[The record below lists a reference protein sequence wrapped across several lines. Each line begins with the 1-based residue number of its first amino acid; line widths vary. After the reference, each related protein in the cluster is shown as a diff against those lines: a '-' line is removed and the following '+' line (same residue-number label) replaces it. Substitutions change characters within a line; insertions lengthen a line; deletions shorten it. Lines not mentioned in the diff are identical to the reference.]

1 MEIVGGII
9 LSLVALVL
17 LAALGLT
24 TVVALALMMTL
35 GLLTEMSFKRL
46 FFVSFGL
53 GLLAPLLLGAAS
65 FAAIADGS
73 LERDLRRDLGD
84 IVQLPED
91 GFEGS
96 GDWQDRLEDL
106 RDLQRDMDDGDMSD
120 EEIEARV
127 KQLFGGKDGVPLQ
140 IEGDKV
146 IISEDGATITLDTD

>member
-46 FFVSFGL
+46 FFLSFAL
-53 GLLAPLLLGAAS
+53 GLLAPIILGAAS

-73 LERDLRRDLGD
+73 LERELRQELGD
-84 IVQLPED
+84 VVQLPDDTGGNWSET
-91 GFEGS
+91 
-96 GDWQDRLEDL
+96 LEDL
-106 RDLQRDMDDGDMSD
+106 RDLQRDMEQGDMSD
-120 EEIEARV
+120 KEIEARV
-127 KQLFGGKDGVPLQ
+127 KEVFGGEDGVPLQ
-140 IEGDKV
+140 IEGDRV
-146 IISEDGATITLDTD
+146 IISEDGTSITVETD